1 MGYGA
6 LHSNHGTHFLEPIHK
21 GETINDCCEHAHR
34 VPGRSIDSLV
44 TSLQS
49 SKNISATDYQSNLD
63 PHVGHS
69 FYLLAYVFERLGVNR
84 LAFTATPKDFAT
96 DLEHYSLVLRCHEL
110 RFRGSNIL
118 DFDTGLF
125 IFTEISLV
133 V

>member
-1 MGYGA
+1 M
-6 LHSNHGTHFLEPIHK
+6 
-21 GETINDCCEHAHR
+21 
-34 VPGRSIDSLV
+34 
-44 TSLQS
+44 
-49 SKNISATDYQSNLD
+49 
-63 PHVGHS
+63 
-69 FYLLAYVFERLGVNR
+69 NR

-110 RFRGSNIL
+110 RIRGSNIL